1 MLFIVGILSN
11 LNASGDNYSSV
22 VIGKYKSEVRAD
34 GSIEGF
40 KDIILSESTMKAL
53 QDKYFFNVSK
63 KKVEEQYII
72 SVGPFYDDEVLAVI
86 FYSLKQYFPNSIV
99 IRYTTPT
106 SKLTNSM
113 TDAKNYHNPKKHI
126 KNIILE
132 EKSSSWLFW
141 IIILVLMGASIG
153 IFIYYRRYIE
163 MMESKYANIQKSHKE
178 LEESQNILLSTVSQR
193 IKDSVEEIISQ
204 RDDILQHT
212 IEGVDS
218 DIEQKSKKL
227 KNADELLLDTTSD
240 LIVFLKLKSKKLEVE
255 KELFNINTILN
266 EISGQLLNKHPNSNV
281 ELIFDINNNVP
292 QLLVGDSNHIS
303 TIILNLFEQSLNT
316 TKSGDIKLNI
326 DTLSIQGNRIKL
338 EIKIVDNGDGM
349 DDALLSQL
357 FVPFKNENKQNKQD
371 NLGLYI
377 AKELVDLMNG
387 DITVRS
393 KEDEGTIFTVI
404 LPLEMNSANKDI
416 EDRESRLGIKK
427 ILIVEKNN
435 NSAYALE
442 KILRYFGYDTT
453 LKSVENLEDSIG
465 DLKYFDILALDLS
478 IITPSLARHIN
489 DIKDKTPLKV
499 IGLSNLLNRDS
510 VDKDILVVIDKHLI
524 KPLHRE
530 RVYEVLANIFNHN
543 SSDKEVEEILLEAP
557 PKELSLP
564 KLEKESVEIKE
575 EKIEEIKTDEI
586 KYIPRVYKGEIHDA
600 DGIEKD
606 DFIVFRGAKL
616 LIVEDNPIN
625 QKVILRVLNKSGIK
639 IDMANNGEEALR
651 FVEQKKG
658 NYDFILMDIS
668 MPIMDGYQATKT
680 IRENDAYLHIPIV
693 SLTSLG
699 LDHEIKKMYDSGM
712 NACLIKPLKIGQL
725 YSVFSLF
732 LKKQTLLDEPSYED
746 DFYED
751 DIIDYIED
759 SSILDTRS
767 GVVYSKGNEI
777 LYIEILKEFL
787 DVYANNFTQFKSY
800 VDSEDYDKVL
810 ALTRD
815 MSGLSGAIGANNMT
829 HLLSEINQL
838 FIYGAQKQLA
848 LYIDGYKKELEYLTH
863 QIEQYIFSRKL

>member
-1 MLFIVGILSN
+1 VGILSQ

-40 KDIILSESTMKAL
+40 KDIILSEPTMKSL

-86 FYSLKQYFPNSIV
+86 FYSLKQYFPNAIV

-106 SKLTNSM
+106 SKLNNSSV
-113 TDAKNYHNPKKHI
+113 DAKDYHTPTKHI
-126 KNIILE
+126 KNIVIEKESSNWLLWIL
-132 EKSSSWLFW
+132 
-141 IIILVLMGASIG
+141 ILILIGASVG
-153 IFIYYRRYIE
+153 IFLYYRRYIE
-163 MMESKYANIQKSHKE
+163 FMERKYANIEKSHKD
-178 LEESQNILLSTVSQR
+178 LEESQNMLLSTVSQR

-204 RDDILQHT
+204 RDNLLQTT
-212 IEGVDS
+212 IDGES
-218 DIEQKSKKL
+218 CDIEQKSKEL
-227 KNADELLLDTTSD
+227 KNVDELLLDTTSD

-266 EISGQLLNKHPNSNV
+266 EISGQLLNKHQDSNI

-303 TIILNLFEQSLNT
+303 TIILNLFEQSLRT

-326 DTLSIQGNRIKL
+326 DTLSIKDNDIKL
-338 EIKIVDNGDGM
+338 EIKIVDNGEGM
-349 DDALLSQL
+349 DEDLLSQL
-357 FVPFKNENKQNKQD
+357 FVPFKNESNQD

-377 AKELVDLMNG
+377 AKELVDLMEG

-393 KEDEGTIFTVI
+393 KEDEGTVFTVI
-404 LPLEMNSANKDI
+404 LPLEINSANRDI

-427 ILIVEKNN
+427 ILIVEQNT

-453 LKSVENLEDSIG
+453 LKSIENLEDSVS
-465 DLKYFDILALDLS
+465 DFKYFDILALDLS
-478 IITPSLARHIN
+478 IITPSIARHIN
-489 DIKDKTPLKV
+489 DIKLKTPLKV

-510 VDKDILVVIDKHLI
+510 VDKDILSVVDKHLI

-530 RVYEVLANIFNHN
+530 RVYEVLANIFNS
-543 SSDKEVEEILLEAP
+543 SSDDKKLEEALLEVSTS
-557 PKELSLP
+557 KELP
-564 KLEKESVEIKE
+564 KPIKE
-575 EKIEEIKTDEI
+575 EKPKDEVKTNEI

-606 DFIVFRGAKL
+606 DFIVFRGARL

-651 FVEQKKG
+651 FVEQKNG

-668 MPIMDGYQATKT
+668 MPIMDGYQATK
-680 IRENDAYLHIPIV
+680 ILRENDAYLHIPIV

-732 LKKQTLLDEPSYED
+732 LKKQTLLDEPTYED
-746 DFYED
+746 EFYED
-751 DIIDYIED
+751 DIEIGGIDYIED

-767 GVVYSKGNEI
+767 GIVYSKGNEI

-787 DVYANNFTQFKSY
+787 DVYANNFAQFKSY

-863 QIEQYIFSRKL
+863 QIEQYISSRNI